1 MMTQAFGDIFS
12 RRDMAPSHQ
21 LLTLE
26 GTPGASGMFQL
37 GSSYLV
43 LSDNVLILLPVLCEP
58 VIKKII

>member
-37 GSSYLV
+37 GGEKYLCWEV
-43 LSDNVLILLPVLCEP
+43 LVR
-58 VIKKII
+58 